1 MPLSNRQAGEKKRE
15 RGENAVGLGVSLVGR
30 GEHTPSYPD
39 TIHGKGPGPLSA
51 SKRTVQ
57 HSNPAKSKVLMR
69 KEVGGG
75 TRSDLIDSLSAP
87 IDAKASKQDISI
99 SNKNGPKKI
108 TTSTVQRKATTY
120 QKKRSPAV
128 LPGTTTRRLP
138 QVGNPTKRTFLT
150 SHKVVTTSPKKHLT
164 TGLTSTSTTSSS
176 IHSLPKHLE
185 KSGNV
190 YFIPQTF
197 KSKGESS
204 DTFGVPSKHG
214 DNTPKP
220 VPQDPPQAAHTLLD
234 PLISHSIPRGGG
246 HAVTQHKGGVH
257 NALPRSAPQ
266 AAETLEN
273 PPVAPRSRLTKVLWP
288 LEHKCLFDDVFIPGV
303 AEARGVGDLQKWI
316 PNYILG
322 GPTEKL

>member
-1 MPLSNRQAGEKKRE
+1 MQAGTIEKTLRTISSDFLKRLKLPLSNRQAGEKKRE
-15 RGENAVGLGVSLVGR
+15 KGENAVGLGVSLVGR

-57 HSNPAKSKVLMR
+57 HLNPAKSKVLMR

-197 KSKGESS
+197 KSKGEPSE
-204 DTFGVPSKHG
+204 TFKVPSKHG
-214 DNTPKP
+214 DSGPKIERP
-220 VPQDPPQAAHTLLD
+220 APQDPPQAAHTLLD
-234 PLISHSIPRGGG
+234 PLVSHSIPHGGG
-246 HAVTQHKGGVH
+246 EAVAQEKGGVH

-266 AAETLEN
+266 IAETLEN
-273 PPVAPRSRLTKVLWP
+273 PPLAPGSRLSQV
-288 LEHKCLFDDVFIPGV
+288 
-303 AEARGVGDLQKWI
+303 DL
-316 PNYILG
+316 NANTHLM
-322 GPTEKL
+322 KLKTMF